1 MKNKIKEMKME
12 PVVQIIGAGLA
23 GCEAAWQLVKRGVK
37 VRLFEMKPQKFSPA
51 HKNSNW
57 AELVCSNSLR
67 SDDAEHNAV
76 GLMHEEMRRF
86 GSLIMEAADQT
97 KVPAGGALAVDREG
111 FAKFITE
118 RLKASPLLEIVNQEI
133 TEFPAA
139 DAPLTIIATGP
150 LTSSAFIEA
159 IKNKV
164 DQHSLSFYDAIAP
177 VVYKESIDFSKA
189 WFQSRYDKGDK
200 YDYINC
206 PMNKEEYYRFVDE
219 LLKAEKMPFHDFEEP
234 HYFDGC
240 LPIEVMAERG
250 IDTLLFGPL
259 KPVGLTNPHS
269 AEKPYA
275 VVQLRQDNKEDTL
288 RNIVGFQT
296 KMKYGE
302 QTRIFRMIPGLEKAE
317 FARFGGIHRN
327 TFIQSPMLLD
337 EFLRLK
343 AQPNILFAGQISGCE
358 GYVESADTGM
368 LAGYYAACLAKGLNP
383 VVPPKTTATGAMLG
397 HLLDTTADYQP
408 MNINFGIFPT
418 IQGEITA
425 NGKFRKIKGADRKEA
440 YCQRALADFT
450 DWLEHINA

>member
-317 FARFGGIHRN
+317 FARLGGIHHN

>member
-1 MKNKIKEMKME
+1 ME

-23 GCEAAWQLVKRGVK
+23 GCEAAWQLIKRRVK
-37 VRLFEMKPQKFSPA
+37 VRIFEMKPQKFSPA
-51 HKNSNW
+51 HKNADW

-86 GSLIMEAADQT
+86 GSLIMEAADKTQ
-97 KVPAGGALAVDREG
+97 VPAGGALAVDRGG

-118 RLKASPLLEIVNQEI
+118 KIKSSPLVEVINQEV
-133 TEFPAA
+133 TEFPTAN
-139 DAPLTIIATGP
+139 APLTIIASGP
-150 LTSSAFIEA
+150 LTSTAFIEA

-164 DQHSLSFYDAIAP
+164 DQKSLSFYDAIAP

-189 WFQSRYDKGDK
+189 WYQSRYDKGDK

-250 IDTLLFGPL
+250 VDTLLFGPL

-269 AEKPYA
+269 SEKPYA

-302 QTRIFRMIPGLEKAE
+302 QTRIFKMIPGLENAE
-317 FARFGGIHRN
+317 FARLGGIHRN
-327 TFIQSPMLLD
+327 TFIQSPLLLD

-343 AQPNILFAGQISGCE
+343 AQPNVMFAGQISGCE

-368 LAGYYAACLAKGLNP
+368 LAGYFAACLIKGKTPIL
-383 VVPPKTTATGAMLG
+383 PPRTTASGAMLG
-397 HLLDTTADYQP
+397 HLADATADYQP

-418 IQGEITA
+418 IQGEITS

-440 YCQRALADFT
+440 YCKRALTDFAQWIEQT
-450 DWLEHINA
+450 NA

>member
-1 MKNKIKEMKME
+1 MKNEIKEMKME

-164 DQHSLSFYDAIAP
+164 NQHSLSFYDAIAP

-269 AEKPYA
+269 TEKPYA

-317 FARFGGIHRN
+317 FARLGGIHRN

-368 LAGYYAACLAKGLNP
+368 LAGYYAACLAKGENP

>member
-1 MKNKIKEMKME
+1 ME

-317 FARFGGIHRN
+317 FARLGGIHRN

-343 AQPNILFAGQISGCE
+343 AQPNVLFAGQISGCE

-368 LAGYYAACLAKGLNP
+368 LAGYYAACLAKGENP

>member
-1 MKNKIKEMKME
+1 ME

-317 FARFGGIHRN
+317 FARLGGIHRN

-343 AQPNILFAGQISGCE
+343 AQPNTLFAGQISGCE

>member
-1 MKNKIKEMKME
+1 ME

-37 VRLFEMKPQKFSPA
+37 VRIFEMKPQKFSPA
-51 HKNSNW
+51 HKNADL

-67 SDDAEHNAV
+67 SDDNEHNAV

-86 GSLIMEAADQT
+86 GSLVMKAADQT
-97 KVPAGGALAVDREG
+97 KVPAGGALAVDRDG
-111 FAKFITE
+111 FAKLITQ
-118 RLKASPLLEIVNQEI
+118 KIKSSPLIEVINQEV
-133 TEFPAA
+133 TEFPTA
-139 DAPLTIIATGP
+139 DAPLTIIASGP
-150 LTSSAFIEA
+150 LTSAALIEA
-159 IKNKV
+159 IKAKV
-164 DQHSLSFYDAIAP
+164 DQKSLSFYDAIAP
-177 VVYKESIDFSKA
+177 VVYKESINFDKA
-189 WFQSRYDKGDK
+189 WYQSRYDKGDK

-206 PMNKEEYYRFVDE
+206 PMNKEEYYRFVNE

-269 AEKPYA
+269 NEKPFA

-302 QTRIFRMIPGLEKAE
+302 QTRIFKMIPGLENAE
-317 FARFGGIHRN
+317 FARLGGIHRN
-327 TFIQSPMLLD
+327 TFIQSPLLLD

-343 AQPNILFAGQISGCE
+343 TQPNIMFAGQISGCE
-358 GYVESADTGM
+358 GYVESANTGM
-368 LAGYYAACLAKGLNP
+368 LAGYFAACLINGKNP
-383 VVPPKTTATGAMLG
+383 VLPPRTTASGAMLG
-397 HLLDTTADYQP
+397 HLADTTADYQP

-440 YCQRALADFT
+440 YCRRALADFEQ
-450 DWLEHINA
+450 WMEQINA

>member
-1 MKNKIKEMKME
+1 ME

-118 RLKASPLLEIVNQEI
+118 RLKASSLLEIVNQEI

-317 FARFGGIHRN
+317 FARLGGIHRN

>member
-1 MKNKIKEMKME
+1 MKNEIKEMKME

-317 FARFGGIHRN
+317 FARLGGIHRN

>member
-1 MKNKIKEMKME
+1 ME

-37 VRLFEMKPQKFSPA
+37 VRIFEMKPQKFSPA
-51 HKNSNW
+51 HKNADL

-86 GSLIMEAADQT
+86 GSLVMEAADQT
-97 KVPAGGALAVDREG
+97 KVPAGGALAVDRNG
-111 FAKFITE
+111 FAKLITQ
-118 RLKASPLLEIVNQEI
+118 KIKSSPLIEVINQEV
-133 TEFPAA
+133 TEFPTA
-139 DAPLTIIATGP
+139 DAPLTIIASGP
-150 LTSSAFIEA
+150 LTSAALIEA
-159 IKNKV
+159 IKAKV
-164 DQHSLSFYDAIAP
+164 DQKSMSFYDAIAP
-177 VVYKESIDFSKA
+177 VVYKESINFDKA
-189 WFQSRYDKGDK
+189 WYQSRYDKGDK

-206 PMNKEEYYRFVDE
+206 PMNKEEYYRFVNE
-219 LLKAEKMPFHDFEEP
+219 LLKAEKMPFHDFEEH

-269 AEKPYA
+269 NEKPFA

-302 QTRIFRMIPGLEKAE
+302 QTRIFKMIPGLENAE
-317 FARFGGIHRN
+317 FARLGGIHRN
-327 TFIQSPMLLD
+327 TFIQSPLLLD

-343 AQPNILFAGQISGCE
+343 TQPNIMFAGQISGCE
-358 GYVESADTGM
+358 GYVESANTGM
-368 LAGYYAACLAKGLNP
+368 LAGYFAACLINGKNP
-383 VVPPKTTATGAMLG
+383 VLPPRTTASGAMLG
-397 HLLDTTADYQP
+397 HLADTTADYQP

-440 YCQRALADFT
+440 YCRRALADFEQ
-450 DWLEHINA
+450 WMEQINA

>member
-1 MKNKIKEMKME
+1 ME

-118 RLKASPLLEIVNQEI
+118 KLKASPLLEIVNQEI

-317 FARFGGIHRN
+317 FVRLGGIHRN

>member
-1 MKNKIKEMKME
+1 ME

-317 FARFGGIHRN
+317 FARLGGIHRN

-368 LAGYYAACLAKGLNP
+368 LAGYYAACLAKGENP

-425 NGKFRKIKGADRKEA
+425 NGKFCKIKGADRKEA

>member
-1 MKNKIKEMKME
+1 ME

-23 GCEAAWQLVKRGVK
+23 GCEAAWQLIKRGVK
-37 VRLFEMKPQKFSPA
+37 VRLYEMKPQKFSPA
-51 HKNSNW
+51 HKNADW

-86 GSLIMEAADQT
+86 GSLIMEAADRT

-111 FAKFITE
+111 FAKLVTE
-118 RLKASPLLEIVNQEI
+118 KVKSSPLLEVINQEV

-139 DAPLTIIATGP
+139 DAPLTIIASGP
-150 LTSSAFIEA
+150 LTSPALIEA
-159 IKNKV
+159 IKAKV
-164 DQHSLSFYDAIAP
+164 NQQSLSFYDAIAP

-189 WFQSRYDKGDK
+189 WYQSRYDKGDK

-206 PMNKEEYYRFVDE
+206 PMTKEEYYRFVDE

-250 IDTLLFGPL
+250 ADTLLFGPL

-269 AEKPYA
+269 DEKPYA

-317 FARFGGIHRN
+317 FARLGGIHRN
-327 TFIQSPMLLD
+327 TFIQSPKLLD

-343 AQPNILFAGQISGCE
+343 AQPNVMFAGQISGCE

-368 LAGYYAACLAKGLNP
+368 IAGYFAACLAKGKTPLL
-383 VVPPKTTATGAMLG
+383 PPRTTATGAMLG
-397 HLLDTTADYQP
+397 HLADDTADYQP

-440 YCQRALADFT
+440 YCKRALSDFEQ
-450 DWLEHINA
+450 WAAAANV

>member
-1 MKNKIKEMKME
+1 ME

-23 GCEAAWQLVKRGVK
+23 GCEAAWQLLKRGIK
-37 VRLFEMKPQKFSPA
+37 VRMYEMKPQKFSPA
-51 HKNSNW
+51 HKNINW

-67 SDDAEHNAV
+67 SDDSAHNAV

-86 GSLIMEAADQT
+86 GSLIMTAADQT
-97 KVPAGGALAVDREG
+97 KVPAGGALAVDRDG
-111 FAKFITE
+111 FAKLITE
-118 RLKASPLLEIVNQEI
+118 KIKNSPLLEVINQEV
-133 TEFPAA
+133 TTFPAA
-139 DAPLTIIATGP
+139 DEALTIIASGP
-150 LTSSAFIEA
+150 LTSPAFIEA
-159 IKNKV
+159 IKTKIN
-164 DQHSLSFYDAIAP
+164 QQSLSFYDAIAP

-189 WFQSRYDKGDK
+189 WYQSRYDKGDK

-206 PMNKEEYYRFVDE
+206 PMTKEEYYRFVDE

-250 IDTLLFGPL
+250 ADTLLFGPL

-269 AEKPYA
+269 SEKPYA

-302 QTRIFRMIPGLEKAE
+302 QTRIFKMISGLENAE
-317 FARFGGIHRN
+317 FARLGGIHRN
-327 TFIQSPMLLD
+327 TFIQSPKLLD

-343 AQPNILFAGQISGCE
+343 TQTNVMFAGQISGCE
-358 GYVESADTGM
+358 GYVESANTGM
-368 LAGYYAACLAKGLNP
+368 VAGYFAACLIKGKTPLL
-383 VVPPKTTATGAMLG
+383 PPQTTATGAMLR
-397 HLLDTTADYQP
+397 HLSDTTSEYQP

-418 IQGEITA
+418 IQGEITS

-440 YCQRALADFT
+440 YCKRALEDFDKWAAEADA
-450 DWLEHINA
+450 E

>member
-1 MKNKIKEMKME
+1 ME

-86 GSLIMEAADQT
+86 GSLIMEAADKT

-269 AEKPYA
+269 SEKPYA

-317 FARFGGIHRN
+317 FARLGGIHRN

>member
-1 MKNKIKEMKME
+1 ME

-219 LLKAEKMPFHDFEEP
+219 LLKAEKIPFHDFEEP

-317 FARFGGIHRN
+317 FARLGGIHRN

-368 LAGYYAACLAKGLNP
+368 LAGYYAACLAKGENP